1 MNGRELPG
9 FVWAQA
15 RGHTGFLTGLLAAF
29 LLGSY
34 LATAGNPILLGLSL
48 AIYIL
53 ATAIFFRPLFGVYL
67 FLFLLL
73 NFSSSPFLRAQPIV
87 LGPLI
92 LPSPLMGITLL
103 TIALGLVRRVRTR
116 RRLRLWEPSWMG
128 LFLIILVA
136 QVGFAFAGH
145 GNGTEIVR
153 LTSVV
158 QGLAAFPL
166 VVLVVNRRSK
176 VRRVL
181 RCLALSYLLYAF
193 SNLMISLGRGQ
204 GYRALESGSDY
215 SVSAATTVAALLN
228 LFIPIALGAFLTERN
243 PVWRKVWV
251 AAIVVTTVLSMLTAT
266 RGGLLGLTLSVLAWI
281 ILGRSYLS
289 RRLLVGLGA
298 VCLAVLIINSTF
310 SYWVSTPS
318 FVGPTSILA
327 LGFQRTMEELSGNRE
342 SGRLQMYRSAW
353 QEILVHPL
361 TGIGAGRVPSHSLFL
376 GAGLDGG
383 IWFMGLWLILFA
395 VLLVRS
401 FRIWRRVAQDPFW
414 GPIALGLF
422 ISMALAFG
430 QNCLDMML
438 YAVGYSLVFWL
449 QRGIESVLKSQYRY
463 DRVIAVPSVV
473 ATELLPAR
481 TE

>member
-1 MNGRELPG
+1 MKGRELLDS
-9 FVWAQA
+9 VWAQT
-15 RGHTGFLTGLLAAF
+15 RGYTGFLTGLLAAVF
-29 LLGSY
+29 LGRY
-34 LATAGNPILLGLSL
+34 LATDDNPILLGLSL

-103 TIALGLVRRVRTR
+103 TIALGLVRWVRTR
-116 RRLRLWEPSWMG
+116 RRLRIWEPSWMG
-128 LFLIILVA
+128 LFLVILVA
-136 QVGFAFAGH
+136 QAGFALAGH

-158 QGLAAFPL
+158 QGFAAFPL

-181 RCLALSYLLYAF
+181 RCLALSYLIYAF
-193 SNLMISLGRGQ
+193 SNVMISWGIGQ
-204 GYRALESGSDY
+204 GYRALDSGSDY
-215 SVSAATTVAALLN
+215 SVSAATTVAAMLN

-251 AAIVVTTVLSMLTAT
+251 AAIAVTTVLSMLTAT
-266 RGGLLGLTLSVLAWI
+266 RGGLLALTLSVLAWI
-281 ILGRSYLS
+281 ILGRSYFS
-289 RRLLVGLGA
+289 RRLLVGLGS

-318 FVGPTSILA
+318 FVGPTSILE
-327 LGFQRTMEELSGNRE
+327 LSFQRTIDELSGNVA
-342 SGRLQMYRSAW
+342 SGRLQLYRSAW
-353 QEILVHPL
+353 QDILVRPL
-361 TGIGAGRVPSHSLFL
+361 TGIGAGRVSSHSLFL
-376 GAGLDGG
+376 SAGLDGG
-383 IWFMGLWLILFA
+383 ILFMGLWLILFA
-395 VLLVRS
+395 VLLMRS
-401 FRIWRRVAQDPFW
+401 YRIWRRVAQDPSW

-422 ISMALAFG
+422 ISMAVAFG
-430 QNCLDMML
+430 QNWLDMMF
-438 YAVGYSLVFWL
+438 YAVGYALMFWL
-449 QRGIESVLKSQYRY
+449 QRGIESVLKSQCRY
-463 DRVIAVPSVV
+463 DTVVAVPSGI
-473 ATELLPAR
+473 ATELLPAHS
-481 TE
+481 E